1 MEGND
6 TRSEFVFEARD
17 HLADMENELLA
28 IEAGGAAANPK
39 LVEKVFRAIH
49 SIKGG
54 AGFLEL
60 TTLSQLAHHAE
71 SVLSLIG
78 NRQLVPDAPVTEAL
92 LKSIDRI
99 RDMIDDIDHSNLVD
113 VSDCVT
119 ALHAITTTRRSVA
132 TSSGDAPRAVP
143 QAAAARAAAE
153 PTTAQP
159 RVVTQAAAARA
170 AAEPTTAQPRVVTQ
184 ASQKARPGERTA
196 SPKPGA
202 PMRANPR
209 RARSHCEEATTQAER
224 SSRSATT
231 AEESTPPSSK
241 RRRSPAA

>member
-159 RVVTQAAAARA
+159 RVVTQA
-170 AAEPTTAQPRVVTQ
+170 
-184 ASQKARPGERTA
+184 SQKARPGERTA